1 LKTRLVGGLFSA
13 LVCCAVLTGCGGSTT
28 TTTATTAHQI
38 TRTVTVPV
46 AVPEMD
52 SPVAGVQVIASTLQ
66 LDLQRLG
73 YEPGPVTGDFSPA
86 TLRAL
91 RQFQAK
97 KDTAAS
103 ERGALGPDTTEALKA
118 GSDGTT
124 DIVSAL
130 QSALTDVG
138 LFHAPINGSYDQA
151 TIAAVRALQT
161 SAGIPVDGFYG
172 PQTAAALEARYAHN
186 VPEPPMT
193 DVEASTTASAT
204 TTTTLPTRDD
214 TNQLLKAGSE
224 GPRVKHLQKR
234 LTELGYRPGP
244 MDGTFGAATA
254 SAVLAFQKREGLE
267 RDGVAGMAVEK
278 ALVHPEAAGPRPG
291 PAPRIDID
299 IARQLVF
306 VVSNDGSVT
315 TLNSSTGNGETYSV
329 PGGGTDVAYTPVGSF
344 TVLRK
349 IPGDEHAPLGTL
361 HNPMYFY
368 RGWAIHGAANVP
380 AYPASHG
387 CARISNADADW
398 LFPQIAVGTPV
409 IVYDTTGKSPGVDNA
424 PAGAAPGY

>member
-1 LKTRLVGGLFSA
+1 LNARLVAGLFSLLACGAA
-13 LVCCAVLTGCGGSTT
+13 LAGCGGASTT
-28 TTTATTAHQI
+28 TATTTAHQI

-46 AVPEMD
+46 ALPEMD

-97 KDTAAS
+97 KDIAAA
-103 ERGALGPDTTEALKA
+103 ERGALGPGTTVALRG

-124 DIVSAL
+124 DVVSAL

-138 LFHAPINGSYDQA
+138 LFDAPINGTYDQA
-151 TIAAVRALQT
+151 TISAVRALQT
-161 SAGIPVDGFYG
+161 LAAIPVDGFYG

-193 DVEASTTASAT
+193 DAEASTPNT
-204 TTTTLPTRDD
+204 TTTQLPTRDD
-214 TNQLLKAGSE
+214 TAQLLKPGSK
-224 GPRVKHLQKR
+224 GAKVKHLQKR
-234 LTELGYRPGP
+234 LTELGYRAGP
-244 MDGTFGAATA
+244 VDGVYGAATV
-254 SAVLAFQKREGLE
+254 SAVLAFQKREGLG

-278 ALVHPEAAGPRPG
+278 ALVHPTAAGPRPG

-306 VVSNDGSVT
+306 VVSTDGSVT
-315 TLNSSTGNGETYSV
+315 TLNSSTGNGETYSE

-361 HNPMYFY
+361 RNPLYFY

-387 CARISNADADW
+387 CARISIADSDW

>member
-1 LKTRLVGGLFSA
+1 LKIRLVVGLFSV
-13 LVCCAVLTGCGGSTT
+13 LVCCAVLTGCGGSTKT
-28 TTTATTAHQI
+28 TTTTVAHQS

-46 AVPEMD
+46 ALPEMD
-52 SPVAGVQVIASTLQ
+52 SPVAGVQLIASTLQ

-86 TLRAL
+86 TLGAL

-97 KDTAAS
+97 QDIAGG
-103 ERGALGPDTTEALKA
+103 ERGALGPDTATALRGGA
-118 GSDGTT
+118 DGTT
-124 DIVSAL
+124 DVVSAL

-138 LFHAPINGSYDQA
+138 LSHSPINGSYDQA
-151 TIAAVRALQT
+151 TIAAVRALQRL
-161 SAGIPVDGFYG
+161 ARIPVDGFYG

-193 DVEASTTASAT
+193 DVEASTTAST
-204 TTTTLPTRDD
+204 TSTLPTRDD
-214 TNQLLKAGSE
+214 TSQLLKAGAE
-224 GPRVKHLQKR
+224 GPRVKHLQER

-244 MDGTFGAATA
+244 VDGTYGAATA
-254 SAVLAFQKREGLE
+254 SAVLAFQKHEGLE

-278 ALVHPEAAGPRPG
+278 ALVHPTAAGPRPG
-291 PAPRIDID
+291 PVPRIDID

-306 VVSNDGSVT
+306 VVSKEGTVT

-329 PGGGTDVAYTPVGSF
+329 PGGGSDVAYTPVGSF
-344 TVLRK
+344 TVIRK
-349 IPGDEHAPLGTL
+349 VPGDEHAPLGTL

-398 LFPQIAVGTPV
+398 LYPQVALGTPV

>member
-1 LKTRLVGGLFSA
+1 
-13 LVCCAVLTGCGGSTT
+13 
-28 TTTATTAHQI
+28 
-38 TRTVTVPV
+38 
-46 AVPEMD
+46 MD
-52 SPVAGVQVIASTLQ
+52 SPVAGVKVIASTLQ

-73 YEPGPVTGDFSPA
+73 YEPGPVTGNFSPA
-86 TLRAL
+86 TLLAL

-97 KDTAAS
+97 KDIAAG
-103 ERGALGPDTTEALKA
+103 ERGALGPDTTVALRG

-138 LFHAPINGSYDQA
+138 LFQAPINGSYDAA
-151 TIAAVRALQT
+151 TVAAVRALQT
-161 SAGIPVDGFYG
+161 LARIPVDGFYG
-172 PQTAAALEARYAHN
+172 PQTAAALAERYSRDA
-186 VPEPPMT
+186 PEPPMK
-193 DVEASTTASAT
+193 DVGTSTTPAT
-204 TTTTLPTRDD
+204 STGE
-214 TNQLLKAGSE
+214 QLLKAGSK
-224 GPRVKHLQKR
+224 GAQVKHLQQR

-244 MDGTFGAATA
+244 VDGLFGAATA

-278 ALVHPEAAGPRPG
+278 ALVHPRAAGPRPG
-291 PAPRIDID
+291 PVPRIDID

-306 VVSNDGSVT
+306 VVSKDGSVT

-344 TVLRK
+344 TVIRK
-349 IPGDEHAPLGTL
+349 VPGDEHAPLGTL
-361 HNPMYFY
+361 RNPLYFY

-380 AYPASHG
+380 AYAASHG

-409 IVYDTTGKSPGVDNA
+409 IVYDTTGKSPAVDDA